1 MLGCFCCQGGLVH
14 LNTANSTGK
23 RCKKQRDFMTQNF
36 ETQPW
41 HPGYDLLFN
50 QCQYDHQRTWTFGS
64 QARGPIFQLT
74 AYSRSRKII
83 PMMTL
88 IKSGGSQNLVTR
100 LYEESS
106 FKHDVGT
113 CNIWFG
119 VFFSPNSQYVWL
131 VISRFGHQTWG
142 LWCVDEIHLMS
153 SIASSRQHINCFS
166 FEGVLEVFSVNSRP
180 MATLI
185 FSQQCR
191 A

>member
-1 MLGCFCCQGGLVH
+1 MFVGYVAMLGCFCRQGGLVH

-119 VFFSPNSQYVWL
+119 VFFLLTHNMCGWWFRVL
-131 VISRFGHQTWG
+131 GTKHGDCGVLTKFTWWVP
-142 LWCVDEIHLMS
+142 LLPPDNT
-153 SIASSRQHINCFS
+153 SIASTSKEF
-166 FEGVLEVFSVNSRP
+166 
-180 MATLI
+180 
-185 FSQQCR
+185 
-191 A
+191 